1 MQSSAIQDAFKN
13 WMWWRK
19 CPSTDFLMNTEAEES
34 PIRAELYNVDQL
46 ERHAKA
52 IASTHTLA
60 KGRIADQLLPRL
72 TENEQVLVN
81 AYDLISAAAEK
92 NRRIAPA
99 AEWLL
104 DNFYLIE
111 EQIRSTRRLLPKS
124 YSGQLPRLLI
134 GPSANYPRV
143 YGIALE
149 LIGHTDGRV
158 DAASL
163 NGFIAAYQSVTPLK
177 LGELWALPLML
188 RLALIENL
196 RRVAARVAC
205 GRCHRDAAVDWA
217 ERMIKTVE
225 QSPTD
230 LVLVLADMARENP
243 PLSGAFLAELTR
255 HLQGQNPNFAFA
267 HSWLEH
273 RLAELGQT
281 TEQLVLAEGQ
291 AQASDQVS
299 VGNSITSL
307 RFLSVHD
314 WREFVA
320 EQSIVEQTL
329 CGDPTGIYA
338 KMDFATRDRYRHAV
352 EAMARRSCRTEY
364 DVAHLAI
371 ELSQTQ
377 SHDPA
382 NHRSTHVGYFLVD
395 RGRPALERLIQMR
408 LTPSVVIEKIRRR
421 FPLLIF
427 LSLICIFTIVIGAV
441 FLDWSDGKGQSVWLL
456 CLLTIPILACASHLA
471 IGIVNWLTSTIM
483 SPQPLPKMDFRD
495 GIPPEHR
502 TLVAVPTMLIT
513 AAGVER
519 LLEGLEIRY
528 LANRDACLHFALI
541 TDLEDAAEETHPRD
555 SELVH
560 LACEGINQLNEKYA
574 GERSDIF
581 FLLHRK
587 RRWNAQE
594 KFWMGY
600 ERKRGKLAD
609 LNAMLRGASDR
620 FENVVGAIDS
630 LSSVKYVITLDTD
643 TQLPRDAA
651 REMVGA
657 MAHPLNRPVFDPDRS
672 RVIDGYT
679 ILQPRVGVSLPS
691 ANRSWFVRLYGGDP
705 GVDPYTRVVSDVYQ
719 DLFGEGSFVGKGI
732 YDVDSFEKRCGD
744 FPENAILSH
753 DLLESC
759 YCRSALLSD
768 VILYEDFPSSYSADV
783 GRRHRWM
790 RGDWQIAGWLMP
802 KVRSLSAR
810 GSNNPISP
818 LSWWK
823 IFDNLRRSIVPPAM
837 LLLLLAAWLFAS
849 PEFALTAT
857 VFVFAIVLI
866 PSFFAAILDFA
877 TKPTDLPF
885 TTHLTTTVIGA
896 ERPLVQC
903 LLSLVFL
910 PYEAYISLDAIIR
923 TLVRVHWTKTKL
935 LEWRT
940 SSDAERSARVDLLG
954 GYRSMIVAPVVA
966 IVTLLLLLFQRTNAT
981 LLLASPLLTL
991 WILSPAIAWKL
1002 SRMLPPRIVR
1012 ITSKQKLFLRKLS
1025 RKTWRYFETFVTAEE
1040 NWLPPDNLQINPHEV
1055 VASRTSPTNIGM
1067 ALLAD
1072 LAAYDF
1078 GYCTVSRLLDR
1089 TQNTF
1094 STLSRMERYHGH
1106 LFNWYDTRTLTPL
1119 NPRYVSTVDSGNL
1132 AGQLLVLGSGLRA
1145 LIDSPIMPRQIFD
1158 GLRDTLS
1165 VFLDEARKQNLS
1177 SSPFAPR
1184 KKRGLLEIPDPPMKS
1199 GSPDIPAS
1207 FAERT
1212 ATLGIPQI
1220 DGNTI
1225 RSVERRI
1232 EELERCPNTLRAAVA
1247 LLPQLTTQAT
1257 QLRQAVSDTPELQWW
1272 ATAIERSC
1280 VDALDEL
1287 NRLATWI
1294 AIPTLHE
1301 RIWESGPADRFELRK
1316 ELRKRLLELD
1326 AVPSLREVG
1335 KLPESFFPLIDT
1347 IQKAIAAE
1355 ASDQSEDKLVE
1366 SEWLKRL
1373 RHAISESSQYAIAQ
1387 IRRLEQ
1393 TADQCDEFAEMDFD
1407 FLHDKS
1413 RDLFA
1418 IGYNV
1423 TENRLD
1429 SGCYDLLA
1437 SEARLASYVLIAQGH
1452 FGQEHWFALG
1462 RLLTNAGGAPALL
1475 SWSGSMFEYLMPLL
1489 VMPTYDN
1496 TILDQT
1502 YRAIVRRQI
1511 NYGRQRGVPWGISE
1525 SGYNT
1530 VDWNS
1535 NYQYRAFG
1543 VPGLGLKRGLAED
1556 LVIAP
1561 YASALALMVAPEIA
1575 CLNLERLAA
1584 DEREGAYGFY
1594 EAIDYTLS
1602 RLPPGAKSITVRQ
1615 FMAHHAGM
1623 SLLSFAYVLL
1633 DKPMQRRFQ
1642 ADPEFHAAE
1651 LLLHERV
1658 PKATVPVFP
1667 HAAEA
1672 SATRSASAE
1681 EAGTMRVFTDPSS
1694 PVPEVHLLSNGR
1706 YHVVVTS
1713 AGGGYSRWRDL
1724 AVTRWREDPT
1734 RDCWGTF
1741 CYLRDLQSGRLWST
1755 AWHPTAVASKKYEA
1769 IFTQARAEFR
1779 RQDELIDS
1787 HTDISVSSEDDIEL
1801 RRITLTNRSEV
1812 ERMIEVTSYAEVV
1825 LATQAQDES
1834 HPAFSNLFVQT
1845 EIVRAQQA
1853 IVCTRRPRSAE
1864 ENPPWLIHMMTVEG
1878 TTVGEPSFE
1887 TDRMQFIGRGRTLA
1901 SPAAF
1906 DLRGSLSNTDGSTLD
1921 PIVSIRR
1928 TLLLQ
1933 PNETVRVDIVTGVAE
1948 TRDEI
1953 QAIADKYSDP
1963 RLADRVFELAWTRAP
1978 IMLQQL
1984 NASEADAQAYGRLAG
1999 SMIFASSLR
2008 RAKPSV
2014 LMRNRRG
2021 QSGLWGYGISGDLP
2035 IILVRIRSNEKIELV
2050 RQAVQAHAYWRMK
2063 GLSVDLV
2070 IWNED
2075 DSVYRQSLQDSILD
2089 VVTASSEAA
2098 YIDRPGGIFVRRG
2111 EQMSEEDR
2119 SLLQTVARVVL
2130 LDDAGTLIEQVERR
2144 ARIEVSIPI
2153 FKPAR
2158 KRIESVDKVELPRR
2172 DLAFFNGLGGFSADG
2187 REYITIL
2194 EPNAATPAPWV
2205 NVIAN
2210 SQIGTVVSESGS
2222 AYTWADNS
2230 HEFRLTPWTNDPVS
2244 DSCGEAIYLRDEE
2257 NGRFW
2262 SPSPKPA
2269 RGDNTYVARHGFGY
2283 SIFDYTEDGITTEL
2297 CVYVAVDAPIK
2308 FVRIKITNR
2317 SGRPRQLSLTGYWEW
2332 VLGEIRG
2339 KSLMHVVTEMDPV
2352 TGAMFARNPY
2362 SHEFA
2367 SKVAFVDCSESVRTF
2382 TGDRTEF
2389 LGRNGT
2395 LATPAAMR
2403 RTRLSNRSGAGLDPC
2418 AAMQTHVTLNEGQEK
2433 VVVFTIGAGNSEED
2447 ARQIVQRFRG
2457 EGNAIRALEGV
2468 WHYWSQTLGAVH
2480 VETPDPAFNYLAN
2493 GWLIYQTLSCR
2504 MWARTG
2510 FYQSGGAYGFRDQL
2524 QDAMAL
2530 VYAEPKI
2537 LREHL
2542 LRACSRQF
2550 REGDVQHWWHPPAG
2564 RGVRTHF
2571 SDDFLW
2577 LPLALCRY
2585 VQTTGD
2591 TGILDERIPFLSAR
2605 ALNPDEEANYDLP
2618 HISDDIGSVYEHA
2631 IRAVDHGLRFGV
2643 HGLPLMGC
2651 GDWNDGMNLVGQH
2664 GQGESVWLAFFM
2676 YDVLNQFAK
2685 LAQQRDDKT
2694 TADRL
2699 AVEAG
2704 RLRGN
2709 IEQNGWDGEWYRR
2722 AYFDDG
2728 TPLGS
2733 AQNSECQIDS
2743 ISQSWSILSGA
2754 GTHERS
2760 LIAMESVNRRL
2771 IRREDHLIQLLDPP
2785 FDKSELNPGYIKGY
2799 VPGVREN
2806 GGQYTHAAIWTAM
2819 AFAALDEKDRAW
2831 ELFSMINPIHHG
2843 SSPNSISK
2851 YRVEPYV
2858 VAADVY
2864 GVEPHTGRGGW
2875 TWYTGSA
2882 GWMYRLMMESI
2893 LGLQLDIDKL
2903 RFNPHTPSHWSSFVI
2918 HYRYRETVYHISII
2932 NRGEGKSIKRV
2943 TIDGTEQLQHEIPL
2957 LNDYQNH
2964 QATVE
2969 LE

>member
-1 MQSSAIQDAFKN
+1 MKLSAIKN
-13 WMWWRK
+13 ALQNLMWWRK
-19 CPSTDFLMNTEAEES
+19 CSATDSSFEGDLDES
-34 PIRAELYNVDQL
+34 PIRAELFNVDQL

-52 IASTHTLA
+52 IATTHTLA

-104 DNFYLIE
+104 DNYYLIE

-124 YSGQLPRLLI
+124 YSGELPRLLD

-158 DAASL
+158 DANSL
-163 NGFIAAYQSVTPLK
+163 NGFIAAYQSVVPLK

-196 RRVAARVAC
+196 RRVAARLAC

-273 RLAELGQT
+273 RLADLGHT

-307 RFLSVHD
+307 RFLSVND

-320 EQSIVEQTL
+320 EQSLVEQTL
-329 CGDPTGIYA
+329 YGDPAGIYS

-352 EAMARRSCRTEY
+352 EAMARRSRCSEY
-364 DVAHLAI
+364 DVAHRAIQLA
-371 ELSQTQ
+371 QTQ
-377 SHDPA
+377 ASDSAH
-382 NHRSTHVGYFLVD
+382 HRSTHVGYFLVD
-395 RGRPALERLIQMR
+395 RGRPALERLIHMR

-421 FPLLIF
+421 FPLFIF
-427 LSLICIFTIVIGAV
+427 LSFILIFTVALTIA
-441 FLDWSDGKGQSVWLL
+441 FLDWSHGRQQSVWLL
-456 CLLTIPILACASHLA
+456 GLLAIPILACASHLA

-483 SPQPLPKMDFRD
+483 RPQPLPKMDFRN
-495 GIPPEHR
+495 GVPPEHR
-502 TLVAVPTMLIT
+502 TLVVVPTMLT
-513 AAGVER
+513 SEAGVER

-528 LANRDACLHFALI
+528 LANRDACLHFALL
-541 TDLEDAAEETHPRD
+541 TDLEDAAEETLPRD
-555 SELVH
+555 AGLVR
-560 LACEGINQLNEKYA
+560 LACEGIEQLNEKYV
-574 GERSDIF
+574 EQRPNIF
-581 FLLHRK
+581 FLFHRN
-587 RRWNAQE
+587 RRWNARE
-594 KFWMGY
+594 KTWMGY

-609 LNAMLRGASDR
+609 LNATLRGAKDR
-620 FENVVGAIDS
+620 FANVVGTIETL
-630 LSSVKYVITLDTD
+630 LSVRYVITLDTD

-657 MAHPLNRPVFDPDRS
+657 MAHPLNRPVFDPDTS

-719 DLFGEGSFVGKGI
+719 DLFGEGSFIGKGI
-732 YDVDSFEKRCGD
+732 YDVDSFEQRCGD
-744 FPENAILSH
+744 FPENTILSH

-768 VILYEDFPSSYSADV
+768 IILYEDFPSSYSADV
-783 GRRHRWM
+783 SRRHRWM
-790 RGDWQIAGWLMP
+790 RGDWQIAGWLLP
-802 KVRSLSAR
+802 KVRSLAAR
-810 GSNNPISP
+810 GVSNPISP

-823 IFDNLRRSIVPPAM
+823 IFDNLRRSIVPVSM
-837 LLLLLAAWLFAS
+837 LVLLLAAWLLGS
-849 PEFALTAT
+849 PAFALTAT
-857 VFVFAIVLI
+857 VFVFAIVTI
-866 PSFFAAILDFA
+866 PSFLAAILDFSF
-877 TKPTDLPF
+877 KPTDLPIA
-885 TTHLTTTVIGA
+885 THIATATIAT
-896 ERPLVQC
+896 ERPLAQC

-910 PYEAYISLDAIIR
+910 PYEAYISLDAISR
-923 TLVRVHWTKTKL
+923 TLVRVHWTKTRL

-940 SSDAERSARVDLLG
+940 SSDSERSARVDLLG
-954 GYRSMIVAPVVA
+954 GYRTMMVAPSIAA
-966 IVTLLLLLFQRTNAT
+966 ITIVILLLQRAHAT
-981 LLLASPLLTL
+981 FLLAAPLLGL
-991 WILSPAIAWKL
+991 WMLSPAIAWWL
-1002 SRMLPPRIVR
+1002 SRIIPPKIVR
-1012 ITSKQKLFLRKLS
+1012 LTSKQKLFLRKLS
-1025 RKTWRYFETFVTAEE
+1025 RKTWRYFETFVTVEE
-1040 NWLPPDNLQINPHEV
+1040 NWLPPDNVQVNPQEV

-1089 TQNTF
+1089 TEKTF
-1094 STLSRMERYHGH
+1094 GTLSRIERYHGH
-1106 LFNWYDTRTLTPL
+1106 LFNWYDTRTLAPL

-1145 LIDSPIMPRQIFD
+1145 VIDSPIMSRQIFD
-1158 GLRDTLS
+1158 GLGDTLS
-1165 VFLDEARKQNLS
+1165 IFLDEARNRNLPM
-1177 SSPFAPR
+1177 SPFAQR
-1184 KKRGLLEIPDPPMKS
+1184 KNRGSAEQ
-1199 GSPDIPAS
+1199 PAA

-1212 ATLGIPQI
+1212 ATMDVSSLTASDIVPI

-1225 RSVERRI
+1225 RLVERRI
-1232 EELERCPNTLRAAVA
+1232 EELEHCAITLRAAFA
-1247 LLPQLTTQAT
+1247 LLPQLLAHAER
-1257 QLRQAVSDTPELQWW
+1257 LRQVVADVPELAWW
-1272 ATAIERSC
+1272 ATALVRSSH
-1280 VDALDEL
+1280 DDLDEL
-1287 NRLATWI
+1287 NRLAAWMT
-1294 AIPTLHE
+1294 IPPLDE
-1301 RIWESGPADRFELRK
+1301 RLWASGPAERIEKRNELR
-1316 ELRKRLLELD
+1316 RCLLELD
-1326 AVPSLREVG
+1326 SIPSYREIG
-1335 KLPESFFPLIDT
+1335 RLPETVFPLIEA
-1347 IQKAIAAE
+1347 IQNSIANTANDNNE
-1355 ASDQSEDKLVE
+1355 DQALENA
-1366 SEWLKRL
+1366 WLLSL
-1373 RHAISESSQYAIAQ
+1373 RGSISESSQYAVAQ
-1387 IRRLEQ
+1387 IRKLEQ
-1393 TADQCDEFAEMDFD
+1393 TASQCDEFAEMDFD

-1452 FGQEHWFALG
+1452 FGEEHWFALG

-1489 VMPTYDN
+1489 VMPTYHN

-1530 VDWNS
+1530 FDWNS

-1561 YASALALMVAPEIA
+1561 YASALALMVAPELA
-1575 CLNLERLAA
+1575 CANLERLATE
-1584 DEREGAYGFY
+1584 ERVGAYGFY
-1594 EAIDYTLS
+1594 EAIDYTPS

-1633 DKPMQRRFQ
+1633 DKPMQRRFK

-1651 LLLHERV
+1651 LLLHERI
-1658 PKATVPVFP
+1658 PKTTVPVFP

-1672 SATRSASAE
+1672 STTRSASAE

-1694 PVPEVHLLSNGR
+1694 PVPEVHLLSNGQ
-1706 YHVVVTS
+1706 YHVAITS
-1713 AGGGYSRWRDL
+1713 AGGGYSRWKDL

-1734 RDCWGTF
+1734 RDSWGTF
-1741 CYLRDLQSGRLWST
+1741 CYLRDSQSGKLWST
-1755 AWHPTAVASKKYEA
+1755 AWHPTGVASKKYEA

-1787 HTDISVSSEDDIEL
+1787 HTEISVSSEDDLEL
-1801 RRITLTNRSEV
+1801 RRITLTNRSEI
-1812 ERMIEVTSYAEVV
+1812 ERTIEVTSYAEVV

-1853 IVCTRRPRSAE
+1853 IFCTRRPRSTGE
-1864 ENPPWLIHMMTVEG
+1864 HPPWLIHMMTVDG
-1878 TTVGEPSFE
+1878 TTIGDPSFE

-1906 DLRGSLSNTDGSTLD
+1906 EHCTFLSNTEGSTLD
-1921 PIVSIRR
+1921 PIVSIRH
-1928 TLLLQ
+1928 TLVLQ
-1933 PNETVRVDIVTGVAE
+1933 PNESARVDIVTGVAG
-1948 TRDEI
+1948 TRVEI
-1953 QAIADKYSDP
+1953 QAMADKYSDP

-1999 SMIFASSLR
+1999 SVIFASSLR
-2008 RAKPSV
+2008 RAKPSI
-2014 LMRNRRG
+2014 LIRNRRG

-2035 IILVRIRSNEKIELV
+2035 IVLVRIRSNEKIELV
-2050 RQAVQAHAYWRMK
+2050 RQAVHAHAYWRMK

-2075 DSVYRQSLQDSILD
+2075 DSVYRQSLQDAILD

-2098 YIDRPGGIFVRRG
+2098 FIDRPGGIFVRRG

-2144 ARIEVSIPI
+2144 ARIEVSIPA

-2158 KRIESVDKVELPRR
+2158 KRIEPNAKIESPRR
-2172 DLAFFNGLGGFSADG
+2172 DLAFYNGLGGFSADG
-2187 REYITIL
+2187 REYITVL

-2210 SQIGTVVSESGS
+2210 SQIGTVVSENGS

-2244 DSCGEAIYLRDEE
+2244 DSSGEAVYLRDEE

-2269 RGDNTYVARHGFGY
+2269 RGENTYTARHGFGY

-2308 FVRIKITNR
+2308 FLRIKITNR

-2339 KSLMHVVTEMDPV
+2339 KSLMHIVTEIDPV
-2352 TGAMFARNPY
+2352 TGALFARNPY
-2362 SHEFA
+2362 SLEFA

-2382 TGDRTEF
+2382 TGDRNEF
-2389 LGRNGT
+2389 LGRNGSM
-2395 LATPAAMR
+2395 ANPAAMR
-2403 RTRLSNRSGAGLDPC
+2403 RTRLSNRCGAGLDPC
-2418 AAMQTHVTLNEGQEK
+2418 AAMQTHISLAEGQEK
-2433 VVVFTIGAGNSEED
+2433 VVVFSIGAGNGEED
-2447 ARQIVQRFRG
+2447 TRQIVQRFRG
-2457 EGNAIRALEGV
+2457 EGNALRALEGV
-2468 WHYWSQTLGAVH
+2468 WHYWSQTLGAVY

-2510 FYQSGGAYGFRDQL
+2510 FYQSGGAFGFRDQL

-2530 VYAEPKI
+2530 VFAEPGI

-2585 VQTTGD
+2585 VQMTGD
-2591 TGILDERIPFLSAR
+2591 TGILDEHIPFLSAR

-2618 HISDDIGSVYEHA
+2618 HVSDDIGSVYEHA
-2631 IRAVDHGLRFGV
+2631 IRSVDHGLRFGV

-2685 LAQQRDDKT
+2685 LAHQRDDMA

-2733 AQNSECQIDS
+2733 AQNAECQIDS

-2754 GTHERS
+2754 GTLERS

-2771 IRREDHLIQLLDPP
+2771 IRREDQLIQLLDPP
-2785 FDKSELNPGYIKGY
+2785 FDKSDLNPGYIKGY

-2819 AFAALDEKDRAW
+2819 AFAALDEKGKAW
-2831 ELFSMINPIHHG
+2831 ELFTMINPIHHG
-2843 SSPNSISK
+2843 SSPDSIAK

-2893 LGLQLDIDKL
+2893 LGLQLDVDKL
-2903 RFNPHTPSHWSSFVI
+2903 RFKPHAPSHWPSFVI
-2918 HYRYRETVYHISII
+2918 HYRYRDTVYHITLV
-2932 NRGEGKSIKRV
+2932 NGGEGKSIKRL
-2943 TIDGTEQLQHEIPL
+2943 TIDGIDQAHHEIPL
-2957 LNDYQNH
+2957 MNDNQNH
-2964 QATVE
+2964 HATIE